1 MTPLIPARRSA
12 ERFDSLV
19 EGGRRDDVDP
29 RTSDLLELV
38 GALRAVPEAQARPE
52 FVADLREQLMLAA
65 ATELKPAQGGRERD
79 EVARLTVKPVRT
91 RRERRVALALATVA
105 VIGATTSMA
114 VASQSAIPGDALYPL
129 KRAIENT
136 ETGFSRGDDGKGA
149 ANLGNA
155 STRLDEVGKLTHEKS
170 PDAALVTQTL
180 NTFTQQFVDGSNS
193 LLADYE
199 TTGNQGSIRQIH
211 TDAQNSI
218 SALVSLD
225 GVVPAS
231 AHDALVSAA
240 GAVLA
245 VDAQARTAC
254 AECGTGILEA
264 PGQLLAD
271 AGQGVGSDPG
281 AQAGGTL
288 AGTGPP
294 GSSPLQQD
302 NGGKSTNDP
311 SGLNPPETP
320 IQIPPQPSASSN
332 PLGGVLPTASSGGQ
346 AGTNGTG
353 TGTGAGTGGTA
364 NGGKGGKGHHAP
376 LDLTPV
382 TPVTAPV
389 TDAVNQVVTGVVQGV
404 TGLLSGLTGGTG
416 GTGTGTGQ

>member
-1 MTPLIPARRSA
+1 MTPLFPARRSA

-38 GALRAVPEAQARPE
+38 GALRSVPEAQPRPE

-65 ATELKPAQGGRERD
+65 ATELKPAQAGRERD
-79 EVARLTVKPVRT
+79 DVARLTVKPART
-91 RRERRVALALATVA
+91 RRERRIGLALATVA

-136 ETGFSRGDDGKGA
+136 ETGFSRGDDGKGE

-170 PDAALVTQTL
+170 PDAKLVTQTL
-180 NTFTQQFVDGSNS
+180 NTFTQQFVDGSNA

-199 TTGNQGSIRQIH
+199 STGNQGSIKQIH
-211 TDAQNSI
+211 TDSQNSI
-218 SALVSLD
+218 DALVSLD

-245 VDAQARTAC
+245 ADAQARTAC
-254 AECGTGILEA
+254 PECGTGILEA
-264 PGQLLAD
+264 PAQLLAD
-271 AGQGVGSDPG
+271 AAQGLSADPG
-281 AQAGGTL
+281 TQAGGAL

-294 GSSPLQQD
+294 GSNQPGT
-302 NGGKSTNDP
+302 GGKGSNDP

-320 IQIPPQPSASSN
+320 IQIPPQPSESSN
-332 PLGGVLPTASSGGQ
+332 PLGGVLPTGGSGGQ
-346 AGTNGTG
+346 AGTNSTG
-353 TGTGAGTGGTA
+353 TGTGAGTGSGGTGT
-364 NGGKGGKGHHAP
+364 GGKGGKGHHAP
-376 LDLTPV
+376 VDL

-389 TDAVNQVVTGVVQGV
+389 TDSVNQVVTGVVQGV
-404 TGLLSGLTGGTG
+404 TGLLSGLTGGAG
-416 GTGTGTGQ
+416 GTGTGQ